1 MKRITII
8 STYRNRGTKNIG
20 DRLIT
25 QSLVSLIEDN
35 FGDSVSVE
43 VVFRAATWDE
53 VQEVV
58 EGADHIIFA
67 CLPIRSELGVR
78 VYPYLREV
86 IASGVSY
93 SILAAGTDLP
103 VKDNVP
109 LGGGIDEESND
120 LLRELGARASV
131 FSTRGLLTQRFCRQI
146 GIESSEYQGD
156 VAFYAPAKYGS
167 EFVSDTTVRS
177 IVISDPHR
185 PEKYLRSLSVLI
197 EGLKI
202 EFPSAS
208 VVVALHGVNDI
219 VRDYCLANDV
229 EINAIHQDPENGLS
243 IYEDCDL
250 HVGYRVHG
258 HVSALKNRIPSYL
271 MEQDG
276 RGADYGLSL
285 SRKVSVPHFLQH
297 FPSPDGEKLPLD
309 ASISAPQQILGMI
322 SQDVIDGFLRFQ
334 GFEIELEAISRRAEK
349 TVRAIVHS
357 L

>member
-1 MKRITII
+1 MNRYVVVT
-8 STYRNRGTKNIG
+8 TYPAHGSRNIG
-20 DRLIT
+20 DYLIT
-25 QSLVSLIEDN
+25 QSLISMIETVV
-35 FGDSVSVE
+35 GDEAHIDVIW
-43 VVFRAATWDE
+43 RAAPWEE
-53 VQEVV
+53 VSEVFLS
-58 EGADHIIFA
+58 ADHIFFA
-67 CLPIRSELGVR
+67 CLAIRPEMERG
-78 VYPYLREV
+78 VYPFARKV
-86 IASGVSY
+86 IESNVSY
-93 SILAAGTDLP
+93 SIHAAGTDLP

-109 LGGGIDEESND
+109 LGGGIDGESND
-120 LLRELGARASV
+120 LLRELGAGAIV

-167 EFVSDTTVRS
+167 EFASDTAVRS

-197 EGLKI
+197 DGLKV

-208 VVVALHGVNDI
+208 VVVALHGINDA

-229 EINAIHQDPENGLS
+229 KLREIYQDPENGLS

-297 FPSPDGEKLPLD
+297 FPSPGGDKLPLD

-334 GFEIELEAISRRAEK
+334 GFEGELEAISRRAEN
-349 TVRAIVHS
+349 TVRTIVHS